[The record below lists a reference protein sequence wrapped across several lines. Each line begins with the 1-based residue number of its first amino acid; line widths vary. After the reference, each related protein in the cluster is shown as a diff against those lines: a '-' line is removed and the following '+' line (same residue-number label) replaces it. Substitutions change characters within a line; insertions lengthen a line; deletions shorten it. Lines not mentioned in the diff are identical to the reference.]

1 MLWEVIFDSAFEQEF
16 DALPI
21 DVQDE
26 ILAHAKVLETFGPTL
41 GRPRVD
47 TLNGSLHANM
57 KELRFRTGDG
67 VWRVAFAF
75 DPIRRAVLLVA
86 GSKSGAN
93 ERRFYQRLIRK
104 ADERFEAH
112 LDRLKAE
119 RRKT

>member
-67 VWRVAFAF
+67 LWRVAFAF

>member
-1 MLWEVIFDSAFEQEF
+1 MLWEVTFDSAFEQEF

-47 TLNGSLHANM
+47 TLNGSRHANL

-86 GSKSGAN
+86 GSKSGID

-104 ADERFEAH
+104 ADERFETH

-119 RRKT
+119 RRET